1 MKVIFNF
8 KKSTCR
14 LNWVKI
20 LKVVFGFNLKEAK
33 AIVDSGSYVHIVD
46 NLDNPIDAQQYF
58 VDLLIRIDSACIS
71 TLDADQRKVELRDV
85 ISLSIFDKEENMP
98 SNTPVLQEINVQD
111 LDAVKIGSVY
121 ILTQERYEKLLKA
134 EQTLSKIETV
144 FHEWKN

>member
-8 KKSTCR
+8 KKSTYR

-46 NLDNPIDAQQYF
+46 NLNNPIDAQQYF

-111 LDAVKIGSVY
+111 LDTVKIGSVY

-134 EQTLSKIETV
+134 EQTWLMIKAALCNE
-144 FHEWKN
+144 

>member
-46 NLDNPIDAQQYF
+46 NLNNPIDAQQYF

-85 ISLSIFDKEENMP
+85 ISLSIFDKEENIP

-111 LDAVKIGSVY
+111 LDTVKIGSVY

-134 EQTLSKIETV
+134 EQTLLMIKAALCNE
-144 FHEWKN
+144 

>member
-46 NLDNPIDAQQYF
+46 NLNNPIDAQQYF
-58 VDLLIRIDSACIS
+58 VDLLIRIDSACIY

-85 ISLSIFDKEENMP
+85 ISLSIFDKEENTP

-111 LDAVKIGSVY
+111 LDTVKIGSVY

-134 EQTLSKIETV
+134 EQTWLMIKAALCNE
-144 FHEWKN
+144 

>member
-46 NLDNPIDAQQYF
+46 NLNNPIDAQQYF

-71 TLDADQRKVELRDV
+71 TLDADQRKVELREV

-111 LDAVKIGSVY
+111 LDTVKIGSVY

-134 EQTLSKIETV
+134 EQTWLMIKAALCNE
-144 FHEWKN
+144 

>member
-46 NLDNPIDAQQYF
+46 NLNNPIDAQQYF
-58 VDLLIRIDSACIS
+58 VDLLIRIDSVCIS

-111 LDAVKIGSVY
+111 LDTVKIGSVY

-134 EQTLSKIETV
+134 EQTLLMIKAALCNE
-144 FHEWKN
+144 

>member
-33 AIVDSGSYVHIVD
+33 AIVDSGSYIHIVD
-46 NLDNPIDAQQYF
+46 NLNNPIDAQQYF

-111 LDAVKIGSVY
+111 LDTVKIGSVY

-134 EQTLSKIETV
+134 EQTCLMIKAALCNE
-144 FHEWKN
+144 

>member
-20 LKVVFGFNLKEAK
+20 LKVVFGFNLKEAR

-46 NLDNPIDAQQYF
+46 NLNNPIDAQQYF

-98 SNTPVLQEINVQD
+98 SNISATSIDMQD
-111 LDAVKIGSVY
+111 IDTAKIGSVY

-134 EQTLSKIETV
+134 EQTLLMIKAALCNE
-144 FHEWKN
+144 

>member
-46 NLDNPIDAQQYF
+46 NLNNPIDAQQYF

-85 ISLSIFDKEENMP
+85 ISLSIFDKEENKP

-111 LDAVKIGSVY
+111 LDTVKIGSVY

-134 EQTLSKIETV
+134 EQTWLMIKAALCNE
-144 FHEWKN
+144 

>member
-46 NLDNPIDAQQYF
+46 NLNNPIDAQQYF
-58 VDLLIRIDSACIS
+58 VDLLIRIDSACIF

-85 ISLSIFDKEENMP
+85 ISLSIFDKEENIP

-111 LDAVKIGSVY
+111 LDTVKIGSVY

-134 EQTLSKIETV
+134 EQTWLMIKAALCNE
-144 FHEWKN
+144 

>member
-1 MKVIFNF
+1 MKVTFNF

-46 NLDNPIDAQQYF
+46 GLNNPIDMQQYF
-58 VDLLIRIDSACIS
+58 VDLLIRIDSVCIS

-85 ISLSIFDKEENMP
+85 ISLSIFDKEENVP

-111 LDAVKIGSVY
+111 LDTVKIGSVY

-134 EQTLSKIETV
+134 EQTWLMIKAALCNE
-144 FHEWKN
+144 

>member
-1 MKVIFNF
+1 MKVTFNF

-14 LNWVKI
+14 LNWMKI

-46 NLDNPIDAQQYF
+46 NLNNPIDAQQYF

-71 TLDADQRKVELRDV
+71 TLDADQRKAELRDV

-111 LDAVKIGSVY
+111 LDTVKIGSVY

-134 EQTLSKIETV
+134 EQTWLMIKAALCNE
-144 FHEWKN
+144 

>member
-1 MKVIFNF
+1 MKVTFNF

-46 NLDNPIDAQQYF
+46 NLNNPIDAQQYF

-111 LDAVKIGSVY
+111 LDTVKIGSVY

-134 EQTLSKIETV
+134 EQTWLMIKAALCNE
-144 FHEWKN
+144 

>member
-20 LKVVFGFNLKEAK
+20 LKVVFRFDLKEAK

-46 NLDNPIDAQQYF
+46 GLNKLIDVQQYF
-58 VDLLIRIDSACIS
+58 VDLLVRLDSACIS
-71 TLDADQRKVELRDV
+71 LLNAEQRNVEFREV
-85 ISLSIFDKEENMP
+85 ISLSICDDEENV
-98 SNTPVLQEINVQD
+98 SNNTPATSIDMQD
-111 LDAVKIGSVY
+111 IDIVKIGSVY

-134 EQTLSKIETV
+134 EQTLLMIKAALCNE
-144 FHEWKN
+144 

>member
-1 MKVIFNF
+1 MKVTFNF

-14 LNWVKI
+14 LNWMKI

-46 NLDNPIDAQQYF
+46 GLNNPIDMQQYF
-58 VDLLIRIDSACIS
+58 VDLLIRIDSVCIS
-71 TLDADQRKVELRDV
+71 TLDADQRKVELREV

-98 SNTPVLQEINVQD
+98 SNTPAVQTINVQD
-111 LDAVKIGSVY
+111 LDIVKVGSVY

-134 EQTLSKIETV
+134 EQTWLMIKAALCNE
-144 FHEWKN
+144 

>member
-46 NLDNPIDAQQYF
+46 NLNNPIDAQQYF

-98 SNTPVLQEINVQD
+98 SNNPVLQEINVQD
-111 LDAVKIGSVY
+111 LDTVKIGSVY

-134 EQTLSKIETV
+134 EQTWLMIKAALCNE
-144 FHEWKN
+144 

>member
-46 NLDNPIDAQQYF
+46 DLNNPIDMQQYF
-58 VDLLIRIDSACIS
+58 VDLLIRIDSVCIS

-98 SNTPVLQEINVQD
+98 SNTSVLQEINVQD
-111 LDAVKIGSVY
+111 LDTAKIGSVY

-134 EQTLSKIETV
+134 EQTLLMIKAALCNE
-144 FHEWKN
+144 

>member
-1 MKVIFNF
+1 MKIIFNF

-46 NLDNPIDAQQYF
+46 NLNNPIDAQQYF

-111 LDAVKIGSVY
+111 LDIVKVGSVY

-134 EQTLSKIETV
+134 EQTLSKMETV
-144 FHEWKN
+144 LYEWKN

>member
-46 NLDNPIDAQQYF
+46 NLNNPIDAQQYF

-111 LDAVKIGSVY
+111 LDTAKIGSVY

-134 EQTLSKIETV
+134 EQTWLMIKAALCNE
-144 FHEWKN
+144 

>member
-1 MKVIFNF
+1 MKVTFNF

-14 LNWVKI
+14 LNWMKI

-46 NLDNPIDAQQYF
+46 NLNNPIDAQQYF

-111 LDAVKIGSVY
+111 LDTVKIGSVY

-134 EQTLSKIETV
+134 EQTWLMIKAALCNE
-144 FHEWKN
+144 

>member
-20 LKVVFGFNLKEAK
+20 LKVVFGFNLKKAK

-46 NLDNPIDAQQYF
+46 NLNDPIDAQQYF

-111 LDAVKIGSVY
+111 LDIVKVGSVY

-134 EQTLSKIETV
+134 EQTWLMIKAALCNE
-144 FHEWKN
+144 

>member
-46 NLDNPIDAQQYF
+46 NLNNPIDAQQYF

-111 LDAVKIGSVY
+111 LDIVKIGSVY

-134 EQTLSKIETV
+134 EQTWLMIKAALCNE
-144 FHEWKN
+144 

>member
-46 NLDNPIDAQQYF
+46 NLNNPIDAQQYF

-71 TLDADQRKVELRDV
+71 TLDADQRKVELIDV
-85 ISLSIFDKEENMP
+85 ISLSIFDKEENTP

-111 LDAVKIGSVY
+111 LDTVKIGSVY

-134 EQTLSKIETV
+134 EQTWLMIKAALCNE
-144 FHEWKN
+144 

>member
-20 LKVVFGFNLKEAK
+20 LKVVFGFDLKEAK

-46 NLDNPIDAQQYF
+46 NLNNPIDAQQYF

-111 LDAVKIGSVY
+111 LDTVKIGSVY

-134 EQTLSKIETV
+134 EQTWLMIKAALCNE
-144 FHEWKN
+144 